1 MRGSEQYRSKVQ
13 IKRIYIRIKV
23 QLPLLLPTWQSSQP
37 FLSYCSHHQRQTF
50 IHHGALLLRS
60 LITTSV
66 QMRSVCGSV
75 KIACSRVN
83 GKEVFC
89 LQICHICI
97 HIWKLTGSYNA
108 LEEWTQ
114 ALIAGTWE
122 RIPDQC
128 SLLKWIFKNISKDKK
143 KKSYVIFLLLWQSGV
158 RRVY

>member
-1 MRGSEQYRSKVQ
+1 MKKTDSFYLRLPALTSIFVFLAINGATASFCRVIHSDTQGSEQYRFKVE
-13 IKRIYIRIKV
+13 IKRIYIRIKL

-89 LQICHICI
+89 L
-97 HIWKLTGSYNA
+97 
-108 LEEWTQ
+108 
-114 ALIAGTWE
+114 
-122 RIPDQC
+122 
-128 SLLKWIFKNISKDKK
+128 
-143 KKSYVIFLLLWQSGV
+143 
-158 RRVY
+158 